1 MAEPVIVELTDAP
14 RTFMA
19 MSVPPNVAERP
30 LIDPA
35 TTDLVAPETFQAPP
49 STEPAE
55 MVPKVP
61 TEARRLA
68 PIRPTADEAADL
80 YFPRKGTSLGYRHF
94 GTLADALEHVRE
106 NLTPGQRAACVIQV
120 GERRLVPGDVARL
133 LLREPVQPMAAG

>member
-1 MAEPVIVELTDAP
+1 MGALYITSALYGVGTGIWLDSLFKIDNPEGNRP
-14 RTFMA
+14 RT
-19 MSVPPNVAERP
+19 
-30 LIDPA
+30 
-35 TTDLVAPETFQAPP
+35 
-49 STEPAE
+49 
-55 MVPKVP
+55 VPKVP